1 MGPATGGFPFRGVA
15 VIVVLLALPLLGSAL
30 LGLLALRPGPPAPAG
45 SGADRLARWLGVA
58 VAGATFGVAVA
69 LLPGTGAPSAG
80 RVVDPRHEV
89 DVSWVAALDVR
100 FHVGVDGVS
109 VPLVVLTALLTLL
122 CAVYT
127 LRSLPPPGRAATF
140 LALVLLLEAGMLG
153 TFVALDLVLFFVAF
167 EIVLAPMYFLIAVWG
182 GGATARRAAVKFIL
196 YTLLGS
202 VLVLVGIATVYA
214 SAGTLDLVELSQRAG
229 AGLARGTQLAA
240 FAALFVGFAVKSPL
254 WPLHTWLPDAHTEA
268 PTVGSVLL
276 AGVLLKMGTYGLVRV
291 ALPVLPEGAHE
302 LAPALGVLAV
312 AGILVGS
319 LCCLVQRDAKRLI
332 AYSSVGHMGF
342 VLLGIATLT
351 PVGVDAALFGNVA
364 HGLITGLLFF
374 LVGGVKDRYHTADL
388 DTLGSGLAERAP
400 RLGWLFVFGCVAS
413 LGLPGLAGFWGEAF
427 ALLAAYRPAPE
438 LSRPLFAVLL
448 TGAAVGTAVTTAYFL
463 RLLRRLVLGPP
474 AGTGA
479 VSVGGA
485 PDVRRVEVLAWAPL
499 VLLTLAVGVYPRLV
513 FDLTDGPVRALLGVY
528 VA

>member
-1 MGPATGGFPFRGVA
+1 M
-15 VIVVLLALPLLGSAL
+15 IVVLLLLPLLGSAV
-30 LGLLALRPGPPAPAG
+30 LGLLALRPSTPDG
-45 SGADRLARWLGVA
+45 SGTDRLARWLGVGFTGA
-58 VAGATFGVAVA
+58 AFLVALA
-69 LLPGTGAPSAG
+69 LLPGTGAPAGG
-80 RVVDPRHEV
+80 RVVDPRHEI
-89 DVSWVAALDVR
+89 DVSWVAALAVR

-127 LRSLPPPGRAATF
+127 LRSLPPPGRAPTF
-140 LALVLLLEAGMLG
+140 LALVLLLEAGLLG

-182 GGATARRAAVKFIL
+182 GTEAARRAAVKFIL

-202 VLVLVGIATVYA
+202 VLVLVGLVTIYA
-214 SAGTLDLVELSQRAG
+214 SAGTFDLVELSQRAG
-229 AGLARGTQLAA
+229 AGLARGTQVGA

-276 AGVLLKMGTYGLVRV
+276 AGVLLKMGTYGLIRV
-291 ALPVLPEGAHE
+291 ALPVLPDGARA

-319 LCCLVQRDAKRLI
+319 LCCLAQRDAKRLI

-351 PVGVDAALFGNVA
+351 PVGVNAALFGNVA

-388 DTLGSGLAERAP
+388 DALGSGLAERQP
-400 RLGWLFVFGCVAS
+400 RLGWLLVLGCVAS

-427 ALLAAYRPAPE
+427 TLLAAYRPAAA
-438 LSRPLFAVLL
+438 LSRPLFVGLL
-448 TGAAVGTAVTTAYFL
+448 VAAAAGSAVTTAYFL
-463 RLLRRLVLGPP
+463 RLLRRLVLGPDP
-474 AGTGA
+474 GTAAVGAGR
-479 VSVGGA
+479 A
-485 PDVRRVEVLAWAPL
+485 PDVHRVELLAWAPL
-499 VLLTLAVGVYPRLV
+499 AVLTIAVGVYPRLV
-513 FDLTDGPVRALLGVY
+513 LDLTDGPVRALLGAY
-528 VA
+528 FS